1 MPIESPALLR
11 RRGIFTVLA
20 AASVLLLSTGCTAD
34 LSGGFFGGGSG
45 SGSSSNADG
54 SGKDGDGKDGDGKDG
69 GNSANGDGSASGT
82 LTGRECLPGNW
93 IFDNDGFEKFMGSLS
108 GNFDIAVTGHVVLTL
123 SADGRTHTNYDQWTH
138 NISTGEGRA
147 VVVRHGIDKGTF
159 TVSGDGTMTMN
170 DTSIGSIT
178 SMTIHAEGQTIKRTV
193 EPEPS
198 LFTQGAFACS
208 GDTLEITVDGF
219 TAVMH
224 REH

>member
-1 MPIESPALLR
+1 MPVETPTLSR
-11 RRGIFTVLA
+11 RKRMFTVLA
-20 AASVLLLSTGCTAD
+20 AASVLLLSTGCTTD
-34 LSGGFFGGGSG
+34 LGSVFGGGSG

-54 SGKDGDGKDGDGKDG
+54 SGKDGDGKGGD
-69 GNSANGDGSASGT
+69 NSADGDGSASGS
-82 LTGRECLPGNW
+82 LTGKECLPGNW
-93 IFDNDGFEKFMGSLS
+93 IFDNDGFERFLGSLS
-108 GNFDIAVTGHVVLTL
+108 GTFDIATSGNVVLTMHP
-123 SADGRTHTNYDQWTH
+123 DGATQTNYDQWTH
-138 NISTGEGRA
+138 DVSVEGGRSI
-147 VVVRHGIDKGTF
+147 VVRHGIDKGTF

>member
-1 MPIESPALLR
+1 METPTLSR
-11 RRGIFTVLA
+11 RKRMFTVLA
-20 AASVLLLSTGCTAD
+20 AASVLLLSTGCTTD
-34 LSGGFFGGGSG
+34 LGSVFGGGSG

-123 SADGRTHTNYDQWTH
+123 SADGSTHTNYDQWTH

-147 VVVRHGIDKGTF
+147 VVVRHGIDKGKFTF
-159 TVSGDGTMTMN
+159 AENDAMSMTE
-170 DTSIGSIT
+170 TSIGSVT
-178 SMTIHAEGQTIKRTV
+178 TMTITAAGQKISQTV
-193 EPEPS
+193 KPDPS
-198 LFTQGAFACS
+198 VFSKGAFACN
-208 GDTLEITVDGF
+208 GDQLDITVDGY

>member
-54 SGKDGDGKDGDGKDG
+54 SGKDGDGKDGD
-69 GNSANGDGSASGT
+69 NSADGDGSASGS
-82 LTGRECLPGNW
+82 LTGKECLPGNW
-93 IFDNDGFEKFMGSLS
+93 IFDNDGFERFLGSLS
-108 GNFDIAVTGHVVLTL
+108 GTFDIATSGNVVLTMHP
-123 SADGRTHTNYDQWTH
+123 DGATQTNYDQWTH
-138 NISTGEGRA
+138 DVSVEGGRSI
-147 VVVRHGIDKGTF
+147 VVRHGIDKGTF